1 MKTLIAALAGMVW
14 LSLLAGCNTIAGV
27 GKDISSAG
35 TSIENAANSNK
46 KKQ

>member
-1 MKTLIAALAGMVW
+1 MKILITVLAMLW
-14 LSLLAGCNTIAGV
+14 LLAGCNTIAGM
-27 GKDISSAG
+27 GKDISNAG

>member
-1 MKTLIAALAGMVW
+1 VLAMLW
-14 LSLLAGCNTIAGV
+14 LLAGCNTIAGM
-27 GKDISSAG
+27 GKDISNAG

>member
-1 MKTLIAALAGMVW
+1 MKALLTLLATLW
-14 LSLLAGCNTIAGV
+14 LLAGCNTIAGM

>member
-1 MKTLIAALAGMVW
+1 MKMLITALAMLW
-14 LSLLAGCNTIAGV
+14 LLAGCNTIAGM
-27 GKDISSAG
+27 GKDISNAG

>member
-1 MKTLIAALAGMVW
+1 MKTLIAVLATLW
-14 LSLLAGCNTIAGV
+14 LLAGCNTIAGV